1 MASLLK
7 THDDGA
13 PSDVRLLVPQGAG
26 TDQEHSGEEDPM
38 FFDIDLTIRAA
49 VARERE
55 LQRTLAAEQAQG
67 EQR

>member
-1 MASLLK
+1 
-7 THDDGA
+7 
-13 PSDVRLLVPQGAG
+13 
-26 TDQEHSGEEDPM
+26 M